1 MRITLEYN
9 GTAAL
14 KPFVKELQFLLEE
27 EFNLTVD
34 QVIGKTEDTFVTLY
48 DENNKVIAV
57 FQKMP
62 SLQELMF
69 YIKIS
74 DVDLDEQ

>member
-14 KPFVKELQFLLEE
+14 KSFVKELQFLLEE

-34 QVIGKTEDTFVTLY
+34 QTIGKTEDNFITLY

-62 SLQELMF
+62 TLQELMF

-74 DVDLDEQ
+74 DVNLDD

>member
-1 MRITLEYN
+1 MRITLEHN

-14 KPFVKELQFLLEE
+14 KLFVKELQFLLEE

-34 QVIGKTEDTFVTLY
+34 QAIGKTEDDFITLY
-48 DENNKVIAV
+48 DESNKVVAV

-74 DVDLDEQ
+74 DVDLNE

>member
-14 KPFVKELQFLLEE
+14 RPFVKELQFLLEE

-34 QVIGKTEDTFVTLY
+34 QTIGKTEDNFITLY

-62 SLQELMF
+62 TLQELTF

-74 DVDLDEQ
+74 DIDLNE